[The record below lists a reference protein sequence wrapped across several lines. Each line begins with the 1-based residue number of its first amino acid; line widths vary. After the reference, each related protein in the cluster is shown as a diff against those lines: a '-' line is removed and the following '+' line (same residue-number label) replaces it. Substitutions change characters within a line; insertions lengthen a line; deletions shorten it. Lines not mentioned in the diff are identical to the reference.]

1 MEPIERL
8 LACYTSAIHDV
19 MVAEGLTNFVLPRTI
34 QPLQAS
40 QRIAGPI
47 YTVSGKRDDRM
58 DPHETLLAWTKLL
71 GDVPPGHV
79 LVCQPNDDDLAFMGE
94 LSAEVLQKRGLIG
107 YVADG
112 GCRDVEIIKK
122 SSFPVYCRY
131 HTPTDIVGKWIPQ
144 ELGEPIRIGH
154 VDITTGDFLLAD
166 ADGIVVLPSQ
176 HLTTVLEKTEV
187 VINTENQMRKAIRG
201 GMKPQAAYLKY
212 KKF

>member
-1 MEPIERL
+1 MLHQCNSR
-8 LACYTSAIHDV
+8 CYGSRRADKFCFAEDNSAI
-19 MVAEGLTNFVLPRTI
+19 
-34 QPLQAS
+34 AS
-40 QRIAGPI
+40 FP
-47 YTVSGKRDDRM
+47 TDRGS
-58 DPHETLLAWTKLL
+58 D
-71 GDVPPGHV
+71 HV

-94 LSAEVLQKRGLIG
+94 LSAEVLQQRGLIG
-107 YVADG
+107 YVTDG

-131 HTPTDIVGKWIPQ
+131 HTPIDIVGKWIPQ

-154 VDITTGDFLLAD
+154 VAITTGDFLLAD
-166 ADGIVVLPSQ
+166 TDGIVVLPSQ

-187 VINTENQMRKAIRG
+187 IINTENQMRKAIRG